1 MYNDKKLVKG
11 VIFLDNEKLYILT
24 YEHGG
29 YVLWKDQVKPRL
41 LKIFEWLEK
50 YPKLRIGLD
59 YESFTFDE
67 FSRCDYEVVLLIGKL
82 LEKYPNR
89 VGLGATTYGQPLS
102 LTINDESNARQ
113 LTYAVK
119 TNLQYFNKTPDVY
132 AISEFALNNQTP
144 QLISQ
149 CGYKA
154 AILRS
159 HVMGYGYPKTYD
171 SAWGKWIGKDGTEIP
186 AVPTYDKQ
194 GRGYNCTTVDNW
206 ILSRWPVDSDLYSLE
221 DFQEMFKKYSPL
233 LASRYDDLTQPIEEV
248 TAHIETNDN
257 FEYVLLE
264 DIPSLYGKPEDVYD
278 TTDNDFHVQMPWGYC
293 GNEIFNGCRQGEVN
307 AVEGEKLN
315 AFSVMLGDESYE
327 TKSEEAWKYI
337 LAAEHHD
344 VTICGLLDL
353 SRRFIPA
360 SLDASKEVKEKAVNY
375 ICTKYLDGKEPSLL
389 AINHHSFAIDQW
401 VEIPVQKDMAVFDG
415 DTEAESE
422 IITDETGKTL
432 LVHLN
437 LPPFTV
443 KSLKLKEKLAEPEA
457 LFCFNKEAGK
467 LTTPCYDIK
476 LTEKGVEYIKN
487 ISTDEFI
494 FNNNDASIFTAN
506 VNGADCGSFG
516 EWSVDSSKLSATA
529 IYKGEIGGI
538 PLEFTMKFRGNSAVI
553 DCKTIFNMNNEL
565 VGRTDVTQGRPVPL
579 TLNGHH
585 HEDKLCLNLNLNLKN
600 DRKMFRDLPYSISEW
615 NGAIRKTE
623 KYWYP
628 NDDILIDTE
637 VSQEESF
644 NSTTYF
650 HGIYWLALRD
660 DQKGLAVFNKGCMG
674 CAVKGNNLLI
684 PLIYSN
690 EYMCGTRILEGT
702 FENEFAIFPFSAE
715 TSNIQ
720 LHKTALSY
728 VQPIVALASE
738 KDAENQESLH
748 MLDFKADSESVIL
761 TTLYPENDY
770 ILARFCNYSDNN
782 ATAEL
787 NTEFGVID
795 SQTDLLGNTTKAIV
809 DNKLDFHPWEIK
821 TVKIA
826 VGR

>member
-1 MYNDKKLVKG
+1 MQ
-11 VIFLDNEKLYILT
+11 NEKLYILT

-41 LKIFEWLEK
+41 LKMFEWLEK

-67 FSRCDYEVVLLIGKL
+67 FSKCDKEVVELIEKL
-82 LEKYPNR
+82 LREYPDR

-113 LTYAVK
+113 LSYAVK

-144 QLISQ
+144 QLIAL

-154 AILRS
+154 ALLRS

-206 ILSRWPVDSDLYSLE
+206 ILSRWPIDSDLYSLE
-221 DFQEMFKKYSPL
+221 DFREMFKKYSPL

-248 TAHIETNDN
+248 TAEIEKHEDY
-257 FEYVLLE
+257 EYALLE
-264 DIPSLYGKPEDVYD
+264 DIPSIYGEPKDEYR

-307 AVEGEKLN
+307 AVEAERLN
-315 AFSVMLGDESYE
+315 AFSCLLGGKALLE
-327 TKSEEAWKYI
+327 KSEEAWKYT

-360 SLDASKEVKEKAVNY
+360 SLNASQYVKNNSLEFIKEKFADKNGDSV
-375 ICTKYLDGKEPSLL
+375 IV
-389 AINHHSFAIDQW
+389 INHHSFDICENI
-401 VEIPVQKDMAVFDG
+401 EIPVENDVAVFDG
-415 DTEAESE
+415 DKKLECE
-422 IITDETGKTL
+422 IIEKNGKKTL
-432 LVHLN
+432 NFLAELS
-437 LPPFTV
+437 PFTV
-443 KSLKLKEKLAEPEA
+443 KRFTLKNADTSIDKAFFYNEESGE
-457 LFCFNKEAGK
+457 
-467 LTTPCYDIK
+467 LTTPCYKIK
-476 LTEKGVEYIKN
+476 LTESGIAYIRDVKTDRIICGNNVGELFTGNINGVDSVSKGKWEVKV
-487 ISTDEFI
+487 
-494 FNNNDASIFTAN
+494 FNN
-506 VNGADCGSFG
+506 
-516 EWSVDSSKLSATA
+516 SAVATQ
-529 IYKGEIGGI
+529 KGEIGGI
-538 PLEFTMKFRGNSAVI
+538 PFEFTMNFTGKSARI
-553 DCKTIFNMNNEL
+553 DCKSRFTMNNEL

-585 HEDKLCLNLNLNLKN
+585 HEDKLCLSLNVNLNK

-615 NGAIRKTE
+615 NGALRKTE

-637 VSQEESF
+637 VSPEESF
-644 NSTTYF
+644 NNTTYF
-650 HGIYWLALRD
+650 HGIYWLCLRD
-660 DQKGLAVFNKGCMG
+660 SESGLAVFNKGCMG
-674 CAVKGNNLLI
+674 SALNGNHLLI

-690 EYMCGTRILEGT
+690 EYMCGTRIIEGEY
-702 FENEFAIFPFSAE
+702 ENEFAIMPFDAE
-715 TSNIQ
+715 MSNID
-720 LHKTALSY
+720 LHKSALQY
-728 VQPIVALASE
+728 VQPPVAVLNGKGNGVFSE
-738 KDAENQESLH
+738 TSFFTLKSNDKSI
-748 MLDFKADSESVIL
+748 IL
-761 TTLYPENDY
+761 TGLYPENDY
-770 ILARFCNYSDNN
+770 ILARFCNYSDE
-782 ATAEL
+782 ASSAEISSQ
-787 NTEFGVID
+787 FGKFVAE
-795 SQTDLLGNTTKAIV
+795 TDLLGNDLKPV
-809 DNKLDFHPWEIK
+809 SDGKSEFHPWEIK
-821 TVKIA
+821 TIKLVKE
-826 VGR
+826 